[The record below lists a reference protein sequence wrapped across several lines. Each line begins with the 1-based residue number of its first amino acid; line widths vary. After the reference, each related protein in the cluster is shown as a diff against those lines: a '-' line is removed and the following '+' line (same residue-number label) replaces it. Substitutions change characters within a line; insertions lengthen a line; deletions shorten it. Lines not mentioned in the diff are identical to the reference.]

1 MPCASY
7 DAYKLWVPGFRLGIA
22 KVAVPVP
29 VTDPSIG
36 VPPSTLKDT
45 LPVGRSIPELTVT
58 VTVPSRPYAI
68 AGALIDVVVGAGF
81 TVNVPVFELAPKLP
95 CAAYDALKE
104 WLPTFGL
111 VIVKDAEPLLNGC
124 VVVAPST
131 LNVTLPVT
139 ANNPEATVT
148 VTMPFALYVTRGAL
162 IVVVV
167 AAWLTV
173 CVKAGDVDPAK
184 FAFPV

>member
-1 MPCASY
+1 M
-7 DAYKLWVPGFRLGIA
+7 

-45 LPVGRSIPELTVT
+45 LPVGRSNPELTVT
-58 VTVPSRPYAI
+58 ITVPSTPYAI
-68 AGALIDVVVGAGF
+68 AGALIVVVVGAGF

-95 CAAYDALKE
+95 CAVYDALKV
-104 WLPTFGL
+104 WLPTLKL
-111 VIVKDAEPLLNGC
+111 VIVKDAELLLNGC
-124 VVVAPST
+124 VVVAPSST

-139 ANNPEATVT
+139 TKDPEATVT
-148 VTMPFALYVTRGAL
+148 VTMPFVLYVTRGAL

-167 AAWLTV
+167 GAWFTFW
-173 CVKAGDVDPAK
+173 AMGDDVDVEK
-184 FAFPV
+184 FVSPL